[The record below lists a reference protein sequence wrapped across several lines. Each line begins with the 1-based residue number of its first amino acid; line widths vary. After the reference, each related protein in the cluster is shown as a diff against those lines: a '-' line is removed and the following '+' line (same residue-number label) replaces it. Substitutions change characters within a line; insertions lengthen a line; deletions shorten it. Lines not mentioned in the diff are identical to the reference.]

1 MKFKLKL
8 KRVLNFKTNPSITK
22 CMYVK
27 HKLYMSNMQIQC
39 RANKYNPPTTNTTTI
54 N

>member
-8 KRVLNFKTNPSITK
+8 KRVLNFKTNLSITK

-27 HKLYMSNMQIQC
+27 HKLYMSNNADPVQGKQIQSTN
-39 RANKYNPPTTNTTTI
+39 NKHNN